1 MGRKSKTP
9 TQHLTESIL
18 GQHLALSVAAHLART
33 QLVPDPLSV
42 YDAQHISDMVD
53 AVSNALLKVAP
64 IYVNDTKG
72 GTARELAPV
81 ELEGAVVRRGATV
94 LALKDGRKLTI
105 VSMKRADLRQ
115 AIAILKAVGV
125 PGLGAAPPP
134 TPEKAAPGKPA
145 LAAHVAE
152 LESLLRLPLIAPH
165 VEKANAIAVA
175 IARHARYGRVAN
187 LAMQLISAVHEARDA
202 DREGRGGVE
211 ESRRVSVALAR
222 LRDAAEEAERS
233 AAAGDRAP
241 S

>member
-1 MGRKSKTP
+1 
-9 TQHLTESIL
+9 
-18 GQHLALSVAAHLART
+18 
-33 QLVPDPLSV
+33 
-42 YDAQHISDMVD
+42 
-53 AVSNALLKVAP
+53 
-64 IYVNDTKG
+64 
-72 GTARELAPV
+72 
-81 ELEGAVVRRGATV
+81 
-94 LALKDGRKLTI
+94 
-105 VSMKRADLRQ
+105 MKRADLRQ

-125 PGLGAAPPP
+125 PGLGAAPRKE
-134 TPEKAAPGKPA
+134 PETQAAERAP

-187 LAMQLISAVHEARDA
+187 LAMQLVSAVHEARDA
-202 DREGRGGVE
+202 DREGRGGVD

-222 LRDAAEEAERS
+222 LRDAVEEAARS